1 MEIQGKLLSFA
12 SLYEVAGLL
21 DPVNSYEKQDELA
34 AYCRS
39 TGKPFLITMPY
50 RHRFKCEVCGIQMGE
65 AALHFEAP
73 SGPPEEVTSPL
84 GSHPPSGYSYGIQLS
99 TLHGILAHGKAMP
112 DKLQELFSR
121 VRT

>member
-21 DPVNSYEKQDELA
+21 DPVNSYEKQNELA

-39 TGKPFLITMPY
+39 AGKPFLVKMLY
-50 RHRFKCEVCGIQMGE
+50 RHRFRCKACGIEMGE

-73 SGPPEEVTSPL
+73 SPSPEEATSPS
-84 GSHPPSGYSYGIQLS
+84 GSQPSSGYSCGIQLS
-99 TLHGILAHGKAMP
+99 TLHGILAHGDAMP